1 MKIPEMGI
9 FFVEK
14 QRVNFVVFRCIMTND
29 GK

>member
-14 QRVNFVVFRCIMTND
+14 QKVNFVVFRFILTNV